1 MITPKE
7 IDRILAQRNY
17 NQKTK
22 GFGFDAGIAGLGV
35 GTGAKNTKKK
45 RATK

>member
-7 IDRILAQRNY
+7 IDRILAQRSF

-22 GFGFDAGIAGLGV
+22 GFGFDAAIAGLGV